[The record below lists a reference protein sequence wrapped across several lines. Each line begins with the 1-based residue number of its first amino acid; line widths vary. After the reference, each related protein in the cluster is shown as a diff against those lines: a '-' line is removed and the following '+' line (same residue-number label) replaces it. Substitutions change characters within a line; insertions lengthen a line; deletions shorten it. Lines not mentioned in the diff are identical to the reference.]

1 MERKKRMS
9 AGEDL
14 ARRGFKRKKLPN
26 VAIFMGKTKS
36 LKSKTEK
43 GKNARKSTR
52 KSEANWSL
60 GAGLCQKCR
69 KNMTEN
75 INRIC
80 DECKKII
87 DCKII

>member
-1 MERKKRMS
+1 MEKRQS
-9 AGEDL
+9 TAEYLISKGCK
-14 ARRGFKRKKLPN
+14 RGKLPN

-36 LKSKTEK
+36 SKSKSEK
-43 GKNARKSTR
+43 GKNARKSTQQ
-52 KSEANWSL
+52 SEANWSL

-80 DECKKII
+80 DECRKNN
-87 DCKII
+87 